1 MAKMTIKRIGVFSLA
16 KLQGVILA
24 VLGLVIGIP
33 LGLLMMIFGAAM
45 MTQGGEAAAGGGVG
59 LGLGLF
65 YMIMLPVMYGV
76 MGFVFGA
83 ITALVYNVASGFILH
98 RRSGIRDGER
108 HDRIRRAAPAPAM
121 ERQHI
126 PVRKSALLR
135 ASMKAEGGRL
145 KESYSSLR
153 ARLSSF
159 RLPPSYLLF
168 IRDEKA

>member
-24 VLGLVIGIP
+24 VLGLVVGIP
-33 LGLLMMIFGAAM
+33 LGLIMIIFGAAM

-83 ITALVYNVASGFILH
+83 ITALVYNVASGFIGGLEFEMESAATEYGAPPPPPQWSANTYQ
-98 RRSGIRDGER
+98 SG
-108 HDRIRRAAPAPAM
+108 
-121 ERQHI
+121 QQQ
-126 PVRKSALLR
+126 
-135 ASMKAEGGRL
+135 
-145 KESYSSLR
+145 Y
-153 ARLSSF
+153 
-159 RLPPSYLLF
+159 
-168 IRDEKA
+168 

>member
-33 LGLLMMIFGAAM
+33 LGLIMMIFGAAL

-83 ITALVYNVASGFILH
+83 ITALVYNVASGFIGGLEFEMESATTEYDAPPPPPQWSANTYQ
-98 RRSGIRDGER
+98 SG
-108 HDRIRRAAPAPAM
+108 
-121 ERQHI
+121 QQ
-126 PVRKSALLR
+126 
-135 ASMKAEGGRL
+135 
-145 KESYSSLR
+145 Y
-153 ARLSSF
+153 
-159 RLPPSYLLF
+159 
-168 IRDEKA
+168 